1 MNMEEL
7 KNIANILLKIL
18 FIFVSKNLCIY
29 ANKDFK
35 KSYKRYDVE
44 VASKKLK
51 DSNIFEINAIKS
63 KNNIILDNFYFIYD
77 IVTEL
82 LDKIGDV
89 LTS

>member
-1 MNMEEL
+1 M
-7 KNIANILLKIL
+7 
-18 FIFVSKNLCIY
+18 
-29 ANKDFK
+29 
-35 KSYKRYDVE
+35 E